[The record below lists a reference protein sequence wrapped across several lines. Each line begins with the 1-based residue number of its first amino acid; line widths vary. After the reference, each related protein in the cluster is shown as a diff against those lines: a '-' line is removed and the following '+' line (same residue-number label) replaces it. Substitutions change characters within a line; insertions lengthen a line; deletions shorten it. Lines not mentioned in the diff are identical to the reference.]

1 LNSRDFSRRRFLTVG
16 SLGLCGV
23 WAGASDILPAR
34 LLRGFIEETR
44 RDLLNPTGCPTPHTW
59 DSNTITAA
67 WLGHASVL
75 INFYGVT
82 ILTDP
87 VLFGRI
93 GADTPFGTVGP
104 KRLIQPALTP
114 KQLPHVDVVLLSHAH
129 MDHLDPA
136 TLRCLPATTKAVTA
150 HSTADLLRDMEFK
163 RPTELRWGQK
173 SRIATAN
180 GDVEIEAFEVNHWG
194 SRWKYDKQRGYN
206 GYILSREGKKI
217 IFGGDTAWSDSFAAL
232 KSKGPFECAIMP
244 IGAYDPW
251 IFAHCSP
258 EQAVKM
264 ANQAGAD
271 RFLPIH
277 FNTFPFGREG
287 TSEPLERMDAAI
299 AQERVGWRRVGE
311 TFCLAGA
318 ASVPGPI
325 THFPAEPRLV
335 TVSA

>member
-1 LNSRDFSRRRFLTVG
+1 MKSRDFSRRRFISLS

-34 LLRGFIEETR
+34 LLRGFIEESR
-44 RDLLNPTGCPTPHTW
+44 RTVLTPAGVPQPELW
-59 DSNTITAA
+59 DPNTITAA

-93 GADTPFGTVGP
+93 GADTPFGTIGP
-104 KRLIQPALTP
+104 KRLVQPALTP
-114 KQLPHVDVVLLSHAH
+114 RQLPHIDLVLISHAH

-136 TLRCLPATTKAVTA
+136 SLRCLPATTKAVTG
-150 HSTADLLRDMEFK
+150 HSTADLLSDMKFK
-163 RPTELRWGQK
+163 APAELRWGEK
-173 SRIATAN
+173 SVVNTVG

-194 SRWKYDKQRGYN
+194 RRWKYDKERGYS
-206 GYILSREGKKI
+206 GYILSRGGKKI
-217 IFGGDTAWSDSFAAL
+217 IFGGDTAWTDSFAQL
-232 KSKGPFECAIMP
+232 RSKGPFECAIMP

-264 ANQAGAD
+264 ADQAGANY
-271 RFLPIH
+271 FLPMH

-287 TSEPLERMDAAI
+287 TVEPLERMHAAI
-299 AQERVGWRRVGE
+299 SADRIGWNKVGQ
-311 TFCLAGA
+311 TFCLDAGSTPLLVKAEA
-318 ASVPGPI
+318 AL
-325 THFPAEPRLV
+325 A
-335 TVSA
+335 A